1 MISGGI
7 INSRQLTTF
16 WHRRISEAIF
26 IVAISLVGLFAWGY
40 FSGITPY
47 NSNLVVPLLPAALA
61 GTTAIITALLY
72 FVTPVNRKS
81 AAAAVSYILLI
92 ITLCALLYTT
102 RGLESAFLALFVTS
116 LPFGIFFGLAA
127 AAASFIAIVALLLW
141 EYFVINVYPSQLVAL
156 SVITFVPFLAGLLV
170 WSKPAGSKNT
180 ETKEERS
187 YKELA
192 NELSQVAGK
201 AEVVINAIT
210 DGVLA
215 LDGQGTVQ
223 LINPAAQK
231 LIGWGKHDAINLAYK
246 SVLKL
251 IDAKNSEV
259 GDYEDPV
266 SQVLTSNK
274 SSKTDLLSIQT
285 QSGKSFMA
293 SISVSPIGQL
303 GNGVIVVFRDVTA
316 EKSDERQR
324 SEFISTAS
332 HEMRTP
338 VASIEGYLGLALN
351 PATAQIDLKAR
362 DFITKAHESA
372 QHLGRLFQDLLDV
385 SKADDGRLQNTPT
398 VIDVVPFIHEIVQG
412 LTPKAHEKGLRILYR
427 PMPEGVVDENRR
439 MNPVYYINADRDHL
453 REVSNNL
460 IENAIKY
467 TPKGDVIV
475 DVTGDTGHVVLSVTD
490 TGIGIP
496 REDQAH
502 LFQKFYRVDNSDTR
516 QIGGT
521 GLGLYLC
528 RRLVETMSGR
538 IWVESEYKKG
548 STFSVE
554 LTRLDHD
561 EATRLIE
568 QASVLAEQR
577 ATEETAE
584 AQRDAE
590 AKQASQQ
597 AMMANATAT
606 FTPPPTPTPVAPQQI
621 IIAPTPQPMGGTRAP
636 MPRPTGPMA
645 SVINSVSRPQLTNT
659 PLSSIEANPSRYIA
673 ERPAPGSTTIPPRQQ

>member
-26 IVAISLVGLFAWGY
+26 IVAISLVGLFAWSY
-40 FSGITPY
+40 FGGITSY
-47 NSNLVVPLLPAALA
+47 NSNLVVPLIPGILA
-61 GTTAIITALLY
+61 GITAIITALLY

-81 AAAAVSYILLI
+81 TAAAASYVLLI

-102 RGLESAFLALFVTS
+102 RGLESAFLALFVAS
-116 LPFGIFFGLAA
+116 LPFGIFFGLLGAA
-127 AAASFIAIVALLLW
+127 TSFIAIVGLLLW
-141 EYFVINVYPSQLVAL
+141 EYFVINVYPGQLVAL
-156 SVITFVPFLAGLLV
+156 SVITFVPFLAGLFV

-187 YKELA
+187 YNELA

-231 LIGWGKHDAINLAYK
+231 LIGWGKHDAINLGYK
-246 SVLKL
+246 SVLKF

-259 GDYEDPV
+259 SDYGDPV

-274 SSKTDLLSIQT
+274 SAKTDLLNIQT

-293 SISVSPIGQL
+293 SLSVSPIGQL
-303 GNGVIVVFRDVTA
+303 GNGVIVVFRDITA

-351 PATAQIDLKAR
+351 PTTAQIDLKAR

-412 LTPKAHEKGLRILYR
+412 LTPKAVEKGLRILYR

-439 MNPVYYINADRDHL
+439 INPVYYINADRDHL

-475 DVTGDTGHVVLSVTD
+475 DVTGDTGHVVLSITD

-502 LFQKFYRVDNSDTR
+502 LFQKFYRVDNTDTR

-528 RRLVETMSGR
+528 RRLVETMGGR

-568 QASVLAEQR
+568 QASVVAEQR
-577 ATEETAE
+577 ATEEAAE
-584 AQRDAE
+584 AERDAV

-597 AMMANATAT
+597 AMMANATAA
-606 FTPPPTPTPVAPQQI
+606 FTPPPALAPIAPQQI
-621 IIAPTPQPMGGTRAP
+621 IVAPTPQPMGGTRAP
-636 MPRPTGPMA
+636 
-645 SVINSVSRPQLTNT
+645 VINPGARTQLTNT